1 MLSLFWI
8 FIGGLVGLLVTSV
21 FNPPLR
27 SVPDVPYPHCKETY
41 QTKTG
46 CVKFR
51 TEEVPCSSDAT
62 SLNFIASQHK

>member
-1 MLSLFWI
+1 MLSFFWI
-8 FIGGLVGLLVTSV
+8 FVGAVTGLLVTSV
-21 FNPPLR
+21 FSPPLR
-27 SVPDVPYPHCKETY
+27 ASQDVPSPYCKDTF

-51 TEEVPCSSDAT
+51 TEEVPCSEGAS

>member
-1 MLSLFWI
+1 MLSFFWI
-8 FIGGLVGLLVTSV
+8 FVGGLVGLLVTAV

-27 SVPDVPYPHCKETY
+27 SSPDVPHPNGGETF

-51 TEEVPCSSDAT
+51 TEEVSCGPNAT
-62 SLNFIASQHK
+62 SLNFVASQHK